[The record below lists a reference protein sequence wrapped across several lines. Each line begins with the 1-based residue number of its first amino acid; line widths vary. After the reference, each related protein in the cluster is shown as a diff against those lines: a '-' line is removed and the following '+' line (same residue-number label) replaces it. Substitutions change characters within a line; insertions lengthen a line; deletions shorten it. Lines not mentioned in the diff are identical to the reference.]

1 MTSADEE
8 MITNLF
14 KMLQAEMN
22 ERRSLFSDYG
32 GDYASY
38 YRNSGTVIPNIVVV
52 LNDFSGFAEQYE
64 DFQDDFTVLSR
75 DGVKYGIYFAVSAT
89 GTNAI
94 RYRTQQNFRV
104 VMTLQLNDATDYSII
119 VGKTDGLIPSAYK
132 GKRIGCDGQ
141 SL

>member
-89 GTNAI
+89 AQMQSGT
-94 RYRTQQNFRV
+94 V
-104 VMTLQLNDATDYSII
+104 
-119 VGKTDGLIPSAYK
+119 PS
-132 GKRIGCDGQ
+132 RI
-141 SL
+141 SELL

>member
-75 DGVKYGIYFAVSAT
+75 DGVKYGIYLRSAQPAQMQS
-89 GTNAI
+89 GT
-94 RYRTQQNFRV
+94 V
-104 VMTLQLNDATDYSII
+104 
-119 VGKTDGLIPSAYK
+119 PS
-132 GKRIGCDGQ
+132 RI
-141 SL
+141 SELL